1 MIRSIINS
9 LIFFCLV
16 SIVASCKPER
26 KTERAFY
33 FWKSVLRLN
42 PAEQKAMTDLK
53 VKKLYVKFFD
63 VVWDAKAERPIPS
76 AKIMMEPAS
85 REWLKDNSVEM
96 IPTIF
101 ITNETLQSI
110 LPETVTKLGDRIDYL
125 LKGLLED
132 NLLPGVKEIQIDC
145 DWTAATRDKY
155 FELLKYMKLLPVF
168 SGKNLSVTIRL
179 YQSKFSEKTGVP
191 PADRGLLMCY
201 NMGNLKNLQSGNS
214 ILDPAVLAQYTEH
227 LNSYP
232 LPLDIALPLFEW
244 KVLFRQGNYQGLV
257 QDLADSVLANPAIAI
272 QKDNRYEIQADTV
285 LQGYELKKGDL
296 LRNEKVPFADIEKSA
311 RMLSP
316 LLRTP
321 QFNVALYHLDSTTL
335 SKYSL
340 HELETIYNSLH

>member
-1 MIRSIINS
+1 MLRGTINS
-9 LIFFCLV
+9 LIFFCLL
-16 SIVASCKPER
+16 SMVAACKPDR

-33 FWKSVLRLN
+33 FWKSVLQLN

-63 VVWDAKAERPIPS
+63 VVWDARAQRPIPS
-76 AKIMMEPAS
+76 AKISMES
-85 REWLKDNSVEM
+85 SSKDWLKSNSIEM

-110 LPETVTKLGDRIDYL
+110 LPETVPKLGDRIDYL
-125 LKGLLED
+125 LKGLLDD
-132 NLLPGVKEIQIDC
+132 NLLTNIKEVQIDC
-145 DWTAATRDKY
+145 DWTATTRDKY
-155 FELLKYMKLLPVF
+155 FELLKYLKLMPALA
-168 SGKNLSVTIRL
+168 GKNLSVTIRL
-179 YQSKFSEKTGVP
+179 YQSKFPDKTGVP

-201 NMGNLKNLQSGNS
+201 NMGNLKNPQSGNS
-214 ILDPAVLAQYTEH
+214 ILDPAVLSQYADH

-244 KVLFRQGNYQGLV
+244 KVLFRQGSYQGLI
-257 QDLADSVLANPAIAI
+257 QNLADSALANPTIAI

-285 LQGYELKKGDL
+285 LQGYELKKGDQ
-296 LRNEKVPFADIEKSA
+296 LRNERVPFSDIEKSA
-311 RMLSP
+311 KMLSP

-321 QFNVALYHLDSTTL
+321 QFNIALYHLDSATL

-340 HELETIYNSLH
+340 NELETIYNSLR